1 MRTPHVI
8 LLVAGL
14 GSRLGTSH
22 PKCLSPLGNGETIL
36 SRQVRLLRALD
47 LNITAVVGFKKDLII
62 EAEPDLLFAYNPN
75 YDRTNTAKSLLAG
88 LRGIRGQ
95 DVLWLNGDVVFEE
108 GVLQRV
114 LEEGTSTVAVNN
126 ARVAEEEVKYTLDA
140 DGFIAEISKSVRDP
154 LGEAVGINLVM
165 SEVLDG
171 FRDALDRVGDQD
183 YFEKAMELLI
193 AEQGPVFRAVD
204 VGEHGCIEVDFAE
217 DLEVARS
224 MMGGATSPPSDQ

>member
-1 MRTPHVI
+1 M
-8 LLVAGL
+8 
-14 GSRLGTSH
+14 
-22 PKCLSPLGNGETIL
+22 
-36 SRQVRLLRALD
+36 
-47 LNITAVVGFKKDLII
+47 
-62 EAEPDLLFAYNPN
+62 
-75 YDRTNTAKSLLAG
+75 AG

-140 DGFIAEISKSVRDP
+140 EGFIAEISKSVRDP

>member
-1 MRTPHVI
+1 MTTPHVV

-22 PKCLSPLGNGETIL
+22 PKCLTPLGNGETIL

-47 LNITAVVGFKKDLII
+47 LNVTAVVGFKKDLII
-62 EAEPDLLFAYNPN
+62 EAEPGLLFAYNPN

-88 LRGIRGQ
+88 LRGLGER

-108 GVLQRV
+108 GLLQRV
-114 LEEGTSTVAVNN
+114 LEAGPSTVAVNN
-126 ARVAEEEVKYTLDA
+126 ARVAEEEIKYTLDEE
-140 DGFIAEISKSVRDP
+140 GFIAEISKIVKEP
-154 LGEAVGINLVM
+154 LGEALGINLVAAEM
-165 SEVLDG
+165 LDG

-193 AEQGPVFRAVD
+193 EEQGPVFRAVD
-204 VGEHGCIEVDFAE
+204 VGELACVEVDFAE

-224 MMGGATSPPSDQ
+224 MMGGAASLTSGQ